1 MSGQRDIDEEFVDI
15 VEENLIDLDEAGDD
29 IIMDEYFVKMQM
41 LRQLPPRP
49 PTIIPMGYMIIQPID
64 FDEFDEGTQ
73 GNGYENY

>member
-1 MSGQRDIDEEFVDI
+1 
-15 VEENLIDLDEAGDD
+15 
-29 IIMDEYFVKMQM
+29 MDEYFVKMQM

-73 GNGYENY
+73 ENGYENY